1 MAQAQQSPPCV
12 HGGLSTEVSR
22 GDRVGHAV
30 VAGLIAL
37 VFIAGF
43 LGLPAGR
50 QAGVDRWRALA
61 IAAIGPEGSRLCLLR
76 RTTGLPCPTCGMT
89 RSFCAMGRGD
99 LGDAFRNHPLGP
111 VLYALLAF
119 VMGRSAVAAVR
130 GRRLFARPA
139 RLLLWTVPAL
149 LAAAVV
155 VWVVRLWGMLA
166 GGAAAEAWRESLL
179 GRIIG

>member
-1 MAQAQQSPPCV
+1 MVQAQQSPPCV

-37 VFIAGF
+37 VFIAS
-43 LGLPAGR
+43 LL
-50 QAGVDRWRALA
+50 GVDRWRVLGLP
-61 IAAIGPEGSRLCLLR
+61 AIGPEGSTLCLLR

-99 LGDAFRNHPLGP
+99 LRDAFRQHPLGP
-111 VLYALLAF
+111 VLHALLAF
-119 VMGRSAVAAVR
+119 VMVRSAVAAVW
-130 GRRLFARPA
+130 GRRLFARTA
-139 RLLLWTVPAL
+139 RLLLWSVPAL

-155 VWVVRLWGMLA
+155 VWVVRLWGMFA

-179 GRIIG
+179 GRILG

>member
-1 MAQAQQSPPCV
+1 MVQAPQSPPCV

-37 VFIAGF
+37 VFMASLI
-43 LGLPAGR
+43 
-50 QAGVDRWRALA
+50 GVDRWRVLA
-61 IAAIGPEGSRLCLLR
+61 TAAIGGEGATLCLLR

-99 LGDAFRNHPLGP
+99 LGDAFRQHPLGP

-119 VMGRSAVAAVR
+119 VMVRSAVAAVW
-130 GRRLFARPA
+130 GRRLFARTA
-139 RLLLWTVPAL
+139 RLLLWSVPAL

-155 VWVVRLWGMLA
+155 VWVVRLWWMFA
-166 GGAAAEAWRESLL
+166 SGAAAGAWRESLL
-179 GRIIG
+179 GRILG

>member
-1 MAQAQQSPPCV
+1 MTTLNTCV

-37 VFIAGF
+37 VFIASV
-43 LGLPAGR
+43 L
-50 QAGVDRWRALA
+50 GVDRWRVLGLQ
-61 IAAIGPEGSRLCLLR
+61 AIGPEGSTLCLLR

-89 RSFCAMGRGD
+89 RSFCAMGRGEVA
-99 LGDAFRNHPLGP
+99 DAFQKHPLGP

-119 VMGRSAVAAVR
+119 VMVRSAAAAVR
-130 GRRLFARPA
+130 GRRLFAGTA
-139 RLLLWTVPAL
+139 RLLLWTVPVL

-155 VWVVRLWGMLA
+155 LWVVRLWGMFA

-179 GRIIG
+179 GRVLNCGP

>member
-1 MAQAQQSPPCV
+1 M
-12 HGGLSTEVSR
+12 SR

-37 VFIAGF
+37 VFMASF
-43 LGLPAGR
+43 L
-50 QAGVDRWRALA
+50 GVDRWRVLA
-61 IAAIGPEGSRLCLLR
+61 TAAIGSEGATLCLLR

-99 LGDAFRNHPLGP
+99 LGDAFRQHPLGP

-119 VMGRSAVAAVR
+119 VMVRSAVAAVW
-130 GRRLFARPA
+130 GRRLFAGTA
-139 RLLLWTVPAL
+139 RLLVWSVPAL

-155 VWVVRLWGMLA
+155 VWVVRLWWMFA
-166 GGAAAEAWRESLL
+166 SGAAAEAWRESLL
-179 GRIIG
+179 GRILG